1 MFQIYSI
8 VDGVVSLEDLCY
20 VNGEKL
26 ISIPKLLIQK
36 KLANQ
41 SEELF
46 ASKVF
51 DKIILIL

>member
-8 VDGVVSLEDLCY
+8 VDGVVSLEDLNY
-20 VNGEKL
+20 VDEEIN
-26 ISIPKLLIQK
+26 ISIPKFLIEK

-41 SEELF
+41 REELF

-51 DKIILIL
+51 IKLISF